1 MCTIAEALLLTL
13 RTTTRFYR
21 AIVACS
27 VGASVAHAQDP
38 LVANFKTPPQ
48 AASPRVWW
56 HWMNSNVSVSG
67 IDQDFAWMKRVG
79 IGGVQN
85 FDGSLNTPRL
95 VQTPSPYMSEGWRLA
110 FRHAVT
116 RADSLG
122 LEFTIASSP
131 GWSETGGPW
140 VKPEQAMKKLVWSER
155 VVPGGAPV
163 LGPLPAP
170 PSVAGVFQDI
180 AASPSAALS
189 GVSLPVRPSL
199 YRDAA
204 VIAYRVPTAERES
217 GPRVTASS
225 AIDLTTLADGDRTKR
240 VDLPF
245 GSDST
250 AWVQFAYDVPTA
262 VRALTIVAAG
272 GGGRGGAGGAAARLE
287 VSDDGNSFRTV
298 TEIPRGGAPQL
309 TISFPAISA
318 RYFRV
323 LFRQP
328 AAGGGNVGGGF
339 GGGGR
344 SGAQPVTSQ
353 QLMELTLSSGARVHR
368 FEDKAGWSHIDGLE
382 GMPTP
387 PVAPELAVSR
397 RDVID
402 LTSRMKPDGTLG
414 WTPPPGRW
422 TILRLGWSLA
432 GTLNRPASPEG
443 TGLEV
448 DKLNADHVRA
458 YLASYLSIYQ
468 GALGEG
474 LMGKKGLR
482 YMLTDSYEAAA
493 SNWTD
498 KMIAEFQRR
507 RGYDPRPWLPVLTG
521 RVVETSE
528 ASDRFLWD
536 FRRTLSDLIADNHYG
551 ELSKQLHRRGLG
563 RYGESHEVGRAFIGD
578 GMEVKK
584 SADIPMGA
592 TWQGRTSY
600 ANLQLPDIR
609 ESASV
614 SHLYGQN
621 LVAAESF
628 TTSGGPTTSYAFAP
642 EQIKP
647 TADRML
653 ANGLNRFV
661 IHTSVH
667 QPLDSVGPGLGLGPY
682 GQWFT
687 RKETWAEQAGPWVSY
702 LARSSHMLQ
711 QGRFTADIA
720 YLYGE
725 DENITALFERRAPA
739 VPFGYAWDYVNADAL
754 RNILTVSNGRITAPS
769 GASYRMLVLDQSTQR
784 MTIATLRKLRDL
796 VRGGAV
802 VVGAKPVETPSLADD
817 QAQFKRLSAEVWST
831 GASARR
837 VFATVDEALASL
849 RLTPDVDFHA
859 DTSVAFVHRKLTDGE
874 IYFVANLGNRD
885 ASTEM
890 TFRVTGKAPE
900 LWRADDGTITPLSY
914 RTAGNGT
921 VVPLALPAHE
931 AVFVVFRSRAPAPSR
946 QVPEAA
952 LTPLATIDG
961 SWSVSFPPDRGARES
976 LTLPALTSW
985 TENADAGVRYFSGTA
1000 TYSTSVQ
1007 VPADWTAN
1015 GARVLLDLGT
1025 VKNVAEVR
1033 VNGRPA
1039 GIAWKAPFRVD
1050 VTDALKS
1057 GANTLEIGVSNLWP
1071 NRLIGDK
1078 QPGVTRKYAFA
1089 VSDPYRADSPLLPSG
1104 LLGPVRFLRL
1114 TRPQ

>member
-1 MCTIAEALLLTL
+1 MAT
-13 RTTTRFYR
+13 
-21 AIVACS
+21 VAT
-27 VGASVAHAQDP
+27 AQDP
-38 LVANFKTPPQ
+38 LATAFKSPPQ
-48 AASPRVWW
+48 TAKPRVWW
-56 HWMNSNVSVSG
+56 HWMNSNVSISG

-95 VQTPSPYMSEGWRLA
+95 VQVPSPYMSEGWRTA
-110 FRHAVT
+110 FKHAVT

-155 VVPGGAPV
+155 VVQGGVPV
-163 LGPLPAP
+163 AGPLPAP
-170 PSVAGVFQDI
+170 PAIAGTFQDI
-180 AASPSAALS
+180 AAAGAAAFS
-189 GVSLPVRPSL
+189 GVTAKALPTL

-204 VIAYRVPTAERES
+204 VVAYRIPVTETEATA
-217 GPRVTASS
+217 RVTASS
-225 AIDLTTLADGDRTKR
+225 AIDLTGLADGDRAKR
-240 VDLPF
+240 IDLPF

-250 AWVQFAYDVPTA
+250 AWVQFAYDRPTA
-262 VRALTIVAAG
+262 VRALTIVAGG
-272 GGGRGGAGGAAARLE
+272 GGGRGGGNTLPPRILA
-287 VSDDGNSFRTV
+287 SDDGTTFRTV
-298 TEIPRGGAPQL
+298 ADLPRGGAPQS
-309 TISFPAISA
+309 TISFPAVTA

-328 AAGGGNVGGGF
+328 AAGGGGGF

-344 SGAQPVTSQ
+344 GVAQPVTAQ
-353 QLMELTLSSGARVHR
+353 QLAELTLSSGARVHR

-382 GMPTP
+382 DMPTP
-387 PVAPELAVSR
+387 PVPREQAVAR

-402 LTSRMKPDGTLG
+402 VSSHLKPDGSLD

-422 TILRLGWSLA
+422 NIVRLGWSLA

-448 DKLNADHVRA
+448 DKLSADHVRA
-458 YLASYLSIYQ
+458 YLDSYLSIYK
-468 GALGEG
+468 GALGDS
-474 LMGKKGLR
+474 LIGKRGLR

-498 KMIAEFQRR
+498 NMIAEFQRR

-521 RVVETSE
+521 RVVESAP

-536 FRRTLSDLIADNHYG
+536 FRRTLSDLIADNHYA
-551 ELSKQLHRRGLG
+551 ELSKQLHRRGMG
-563 RYGESHEVGRAFIGD
+563 RYGESHETSRAFIGD

-592 TWQGRTSY
+592 TWQGRTAY
-600 ANLQLPDIR
+600 ASLQLPDIR

-628 TTSGGPTTSYAFAP
+628 TVGGGPTTSYAFAP
-642 EQIKP
+642 DQIKP

-667 QPLDSVGPGLGLGPY
+667 QPLDSAGPGIGLGPF

-711 QGRFTADIA
+711 QGRFAADIA

-739 VPFGYAWDYVNADAL
+739 VPSGYAFDYVNADAV
-754 RNILTVSNGRITAPS
+754 RNLLAVKNGRITAPS
-769 GASYRMLVLDQSTQR
+769 GASYRMLVLDQSTRR
-784 MTIATLRKLRDL
+784 MTLATLRKIREL

-802 VVGAKPVETPSLADD
+802 VVGAPPVETPSLADD
-817 QAQFKRLSAEVWST
+817 DAQFKRLAEETWQL
-831 GASARR
+831 GARGR
-837 VFATVDEALASL
+837 NVFATVDEALAALHLSADL
-849 RLTPDVDFHA
+849 DFHA
-859 DTSVAFVHRKLTDGE
+859 DTSIAFVHRKLADGD
-874 IYFVANLGNRD
+874 IYFVTNLGDRD
-885 ASTEM
+885 ASAEM
-890 TFRVTGKAPE
+890 TFRVAGKAPE
-900 LWRADDGTITPLSY
+900 LWRADDGSMVPLSY
-914 RTAGNGT
+914 RTQGSST
-921 VVPLALPAHE
+921 VVPLAMPAHE
-931 AVFVVFRSRAPAPSR
+931 AVFVVFRTRASAPSR
-946 QVPEAA
+946 QVADAA
-952 LTPLATIDG
+952 LAPLMNLTG
-961 SWSVSFPPDRGARES
+961 PWSISFPPDRGAPES
-976 LTLPALTSW
+976 ITLPSLVSW
-985 TENADAGVRYFSGTA
+985 TENTDAGVKYFSGTA
-1000 TYSTSVQ
+1000 TYRTSVQ
-1007 VPADWTAN
+1007 VPAGWTAD
-1015 GARVLLDLGT
+1015 GARVLLDLGA

-1050 VTDALKS
+1050 VTDALKI
-1057 GANTLEIGVSNLWP
+1057 GVNTVEIGVSNLWP

-1104 LLGPVRFLRL
+1104 LLGPVQLFRV